1 MINVD
6 DQYIPTIHVK
16 TMTNGDEN
24 VAVIES
30 YNTYNDAKSYPTVDI
45 VDEVD
50 EEPISPQE
58 AYYDIQYPETKTTMV
73 LRTQNRG
80 QAQIEDNDA
89 KSYPTVDIV
98 DEDDEEPISPQE
110 AYYDIQYPETK
121 TTRVLMTQNRGQA
134 QFY

>member
-1 MINVD
+1 MEEVKNFVLNEDGTILETIPEEIFAQNFVD

-30 YNTYNDAKSYPTVDI
+30 YNTY
-45 VDEVD
+45 
-50 EEPISPQE
+50 
-58 AYYDIQYPETKTTMV
+58 
-73 LRTQNRG
+73 
-80 QAQIEDNDA
+80 NDA

>member
-6 DQYIPTIHVK
+6 DQYIPTIHVQ
-16 TMTNGDEN
+16 TPPNGDEN

-45 VDEVD
+45 VDENAVYI
-50 EEPISPQE
+50 EEPIS
-58 AYYDIQYPETKTTMV
+58 
-73 LRTQNRG
+73 L
-80 QAQIEDNDA
+80 
-89 KSYPTVDIV
+89 
-98 DEDDEEPISPQE
+98 QE